1 MKRIVNIIAL
11 LLIFVFAINAHA
23 QTEFVFVHLNK
34 NQAVTG
40 DVVEYSAYLLT
51 SDNKPSTTIYFQLVN
66 PEKQVVL
73 RWWQKIEK
81 GKCAGQ
87 FIVPNNLPTGVFQ
100 LFAYT
105 YMCVNQDDKY
115 KFHTPLIITNYD
127 NQSTAYLRYSPDYV
141 NNTLVSV
148 LQDIKGDSAIVECQ
162 LYNNLNCDNLE
173 LQIVEN
179 DRIIARQNVDYE
191 GLTSLAYLPEKGNKY
206 DLVLYQRCGIERRVS
221 LPNAYEPNILL
232 SNFADVIECKIVQP
246 INSNAAQ
253 QLNFEILNN
262 DKVLIDTILASN
274 SEILR
279 IAKKRLKVGVNQFV
293 VKCVNSEQSSSC
305 AYYLPKFS
313 SQTTDTIQYADKVNI
328 TLPQVLTDSLQSASV
343 SVMANNLLLQ
353 KVPPANIEDFLA
365 LTAKTGLS
373 AAFSLSEKPILGNS
387 IKFEPEPFVNNY
399 KELSFNIIEG
409 VVRDTETKVP
419 FDSVLII
426 ASYTDNSANF
436 EQTFTNSKGEF
447 LFVIDSLWDDRPIVL
462 QIVGNEYVG
471 KKAEWVL
478 KSAKNTN
485 SKSEIATADSVLLDS
500 RFLNVFNNIR
510 KRSLVNRVL
519 YKNEITPTKPSAD
532 SIPSFYNIPDK
543 VIYPADYAE
552 FSNFSD
558 ICANIVPSVK
568 MEYDRRRGYRFNIVI
583 TETQM
588 VAKENV
594 LILLNGVPFSNLA
607 YIALLSSAQVKRI
620 DVFNSVF
627 MYGHLKYN
635 GAIAIYTYNQDITA
649 ADFNNPAYIYS
660 NKTNS
665 VSATRLLKYDKTPPT
680 TDLCVYW
687 NADFDASVLHN
698 IQLENLQKGDY
709 RLMINGITKS
719 GQPLSLVKNI
729 VIK

>member
-1 MKRIVNIIAL
+1 MKQIVNITAL
-11 LLIFVFAINAHA
+11 LLIFVFAINAQA

-73 RWWQKIEK
+73 RWWQKIEN

-87 FIVPNNLPTGVFQ
+87 FIVPDNLPTGVFQ

-105 YMCVNQDDKY
+105 YMCANQDDKY

-127 NQSTAYLRYSPDYV
+127 NQSTAYLRYSPDYMS
-141 NNTLVSV
+141 NTLASV
-148 LQDIKGDSAIVECQ
+148 LQDIKGDSAIVVCQ

-173 LQIVEN
+173 WQIVEN
-179 DRIIARQNVDYE
+179 DRIIARQSVDYE
-191 GLTSLAYLPEKGNKY
+191 GKTRIAYLPEKGNKY
-206 DLVLYQRCGIERRVS
+206 DLVLHQRCGVERRVS

-232 SNFADVIECKIVQP
+232 SDFADVVECKIVQP
-246 INSNAAQ
+246 INDNATH
-253 QLNFEILNN
+253 QLDLKVLNK
-262 DKVLIDTILASN
+262 DKMLIDTVFASN
-274 SEILR
+274 SKVLR

-293 VKCVNSEQSSSC
+293 VKYVNSEQSNSC
-305 AYYLPKFS
+305 AYYLSMFS

-328 TLPQVLTDSLQSASV
+328 TLPQALSDSLLSASV
-343 SVMANNLLLQ
+343 SITANNLLLQ
-353 KVPPANIEDFLA
+353 MAPPANIEDFSA
-365 LTAKTGLS
+365 LTAKTGIS
-373 AAFSLSEKPILGNS
+373 AALPLSEKPILGNS
-387 IKFEPEPFVNNY
+387 IKFEPEPFVDNY

-409 VVRDTETKVP
+409 VVRDAETKAP

-426 ASYTDNSANF
+426 ASYTDNSSNF
-436 EQTFTNSKGEF
+436 EQTFTNSEGEF

-462 QIVGNEYVG
+462 QIIGNEYVD

-478 KSAKNTN
+478 KSAENAN

-500 RFLNVFNNIR
+500 RFLRIFNNIR

-519 YKNEITPTKPSAD
+519 YKNEITPAKPSAD

-543 VIYPADYAE
+543 VIYPTDYAE

-568 MEYDRRRGYRFNIVI
+568 MEYDRRRGYRFSIVI
-583 TETQM
+583 TESQM

-649 ADFNNPAYIYS
+649 SNFNNPAYIYS
-660 NKTNS
+660 NRTNA
-665 VSATRLLKYDKTPPT
+665 VSATRQLKYGKTPPT
-680 TDLCVYW
+680 VGLCVYW
-687 NADFDASVLHN
+687 NADSDASVLHN

-719 GQPLSLVKNI
+719 GLPLSFLKNI

>member
-11 LLIFVFAINAHA
+11 LLIFVFAINAQA

-73 RWWQKIEK
+73 RWWQKIEN

-105 YMCVNQDDKY
+105 YMYVNQDDKY

-274 SEILR
+274 S
-279 IAKKRLKVGVNQFV
+279 KNG
-293 VKCVNSEQSSSC
+293 
-305 AYYLPKFS
+305 
-313 SQTTDTIQYADKVNI
+313 
-328 TLPQVLTDSLQSASV
+328 
-343 SVMANNLLLQ
+343 NN
-353 KVPPANIEDFLA
+353 A
-365 LTAKTGLS
+365 
-373 AAFSLSEKPILGNS
+373 
-387 IKFEPEPFVNNY
+387 
-399 KELSFNIIEG
+399 
-409 VVRDTETKVP
+409 
-419 FDSVLII
+419 
-426 ASYTDNSANF
+426 
-436 EQTFTNSKGEF
+436 F
-447 LFVIDSLWDDRPIVL
+447 LF
-462 QIVGNEYVG
+462 
-471 KKAEWVL
+471 
-478 KSAKNTN
+478 
-485 SKSEIATADSVLLDS
+485 
-500 RFLNVFNNIR
+500 
-510 KRSLVNRVL
+510 
-519 YKNEITPTKPSAD
+519 
-532 SIPSFYNIPDK
+532 
-543 VIYPADYAE
+543 
-552 FSNFSD
+552 
-558 ICANIVPSVK
+558 
-568 MEYDRRRGYRFNIVI
+568 
-583 TETQM
+583 
-588 VAKENV
+588 
-594 LILLNGVPFSNLA
+594 
-607 YIALLSSAQVKRI
+607 
-620 DVFNSVF
+620 
-627 MYGHLKYN
+627 
-635 GAIAIYTYNQDITA
+635 
-649 ADFNNPAYIYS
+649 
-660 NKTNS
+660 
-665 VSATRLLKYDKTPPT
+665 
-680 TDLCVYW
+680 
-687 NADFDASVLHN
+687 
-698 IQLENLQKGDY
+698 
-709 RLMINGITKS
+709 
-719 GQPLSLVKNI
+719 PLSI
-729 VIK
+729 V